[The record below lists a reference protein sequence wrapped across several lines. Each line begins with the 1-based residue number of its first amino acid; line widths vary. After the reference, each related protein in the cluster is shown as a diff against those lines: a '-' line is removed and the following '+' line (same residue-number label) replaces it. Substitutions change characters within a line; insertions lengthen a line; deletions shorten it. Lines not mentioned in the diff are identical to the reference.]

1 MTQYDLHDRHV
12 VVTGGSSGIGAEVV
26 QIALDSGAQVTNL
39 DRSESDNPNAKWVQ
53 VDLADPAS
61 IDAAVSQIEQPVN
74 ALLNVAGVPGTAPP
88 DVVMSVNFL
97 GLRHLTNQ
105 LLPLIESGGAIVNVA
120 SIAGLGWMDHLE
132 EINALL
138 DTPSFEAGREWLV
151 ANPRETGADAYS
163 FSKEVVIM
171 YTKRL
176 AENLRSRGVRA
187 NSVSPG
193 VVETPILDDF
203 KESMGVPMITWAES
217 QVGRHATPADI
228 APIVVFLATDAAQ
241 WINGL
246 DAVVDGGL
254 TAGTFGGWLDYT
266 NFA

>member
-1 MTQYDLHDRHV
+1 MSLQDRHV

-26 QIALDSGAQVTNL
+26 RLLVDAGAQVTNL
-39 DRSESDNPNAKWVQ
+39 DRTESAVAGTNWLD
-53 VDLADPAS
+53 VDLGDLAS
-61 IDAAVSQIEQPVN
+61 IDRAVAQIKQPIQ
-74 ALLNVAGVPGTAPP
+74 ALLNVAGVPGTAAPE
-88 DVVMSVNFL
+88 VVMSVNVF
-97 GLRHLTNQ
+97 GLRHLTEQ
-105 LLPLIESGGAIVNVA
+105 LVDDIESGGAIVNVA
-120 SIAGLGWMDHLE
+120 SIAGLGWMDHLD

-138 DTPSFEAGREWLV
+138 DTTSFEAGLEWLRE
-151 ANPRETGADAYS
+151 NPRADGADAYG

-176 AENLRSRGVRA
+176 AENLRERGVSA

-193 VVETPILDDF
+193 VVDTPILEDF
-203 KESMGVPMITWAES
+203 KESMGVPMISWAES
-217 QVGRHATPADI
+217 QVGRHATPKDI
-228 APIVVFLATDAAQ
+228 APIIVFLAGDGAR

-246 DAVVDGGL
+246 DAIVDGGL